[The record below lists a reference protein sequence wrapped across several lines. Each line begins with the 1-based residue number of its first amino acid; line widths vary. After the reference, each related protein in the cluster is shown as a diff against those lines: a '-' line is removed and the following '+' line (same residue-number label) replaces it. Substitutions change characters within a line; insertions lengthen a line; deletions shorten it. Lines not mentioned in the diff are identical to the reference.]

1 MSRSIFVAVLVAG
14 LLAAVPSAAQVGSGK
29 IAFTDEPGNLL
40 TITGDGRTPVVF
52 RSAHGYRLSF
62 PRWSPDGSRIAFT
75 QYSGTPGVFRLLV
88 ADQDGTDE
96 HVVATGNIFLGRQP
110 WSPDGDRIAWG
121 SSGAGD
127 LFTASADGGD
137 IRRLTTDGLQKQPPS
152 WSPAGQSLVYA
163 RTPADSSRWDLFV
176 VGDDGSGPRQ
186 ITSGG
191 EGDVRN
197 VHPSWSP
204 SGGSIAFLR
213 QINSTSAIYVV
224 RPDGTELHRVI
235 GLSSVYV
242 GWPYTSAPV
251 WSPDG
256 AKIAYANSVNSGYS
270 RYGRHGQEI
279 FVVNADGSGERR
291 LTELAPRLRVD
302 STPVWAPDGEQ
313 ILFTRGPS
321 SLMTM
326 NPDGTCEGALPA
338 TRAVDTPSW
347 QPLPGGPAIGS
358 KTCRAV
364 SVIAN
369 GTAFRDQS
377 SIAIVGSVR
386 NEGTEALT
394 DILVKFTAPR
404 HDLGV
409 TPYGHPGCST
419 IPAGILCRLDRLERG
434 RTRAVAA
441 LGTARRVGRD
451 QRSRDVALRA
461 RIEVI
466 ASGPLLTTERETD
479 EVRFL
484 PGRCTSRNKGRGR
497 IDGTRFPDRIC
508 GRKGTD
514 DIHPLAGKDFVDAGA
529 GPDRIFS
536 KDQNADVINCG
547 PGSDRVVADAKDKV
561 SRDCERV
568 RRR

>member
-1 MSRSIFVAVLVAG
+1 
-14 LLAAVPSAAQVGSGK
+14 
-29 IAFTDEPGNLL
+29 
-40 TITGDGRTPVVF
+40 
-52 RSAHGYRLSF
+52 
-62 PRWSPDGSRIAFT
+62 
-75 QYSGTPGVFRLLV
+75 
-88 ADQDGTDE
+88 
-96 HVVATGNIFLGRQP
+96 
-110 WSPDGDRIAWG
+110 
-121 SSGAGD
+121 
-127 LFTASADGGD
+127 
-137 IRRLTTDGLQKQPPS
+137 
-152 WSPAGQSLVYA
+152 
-163 RTPADSSRWDLFV
+163 
-176 VGDDGSGPRQ
+176 
-186 ITSGG
+186 
-191 EGDVRN
+191 
-197 VHPSWSP
+197 
-204 SGGSIAFLR
+204 
-213 QINSTSAIYVV
+213 
-224 RPDGTELHRVI
+224 
-235 GLSSVYV
+235 
-242 GWPYTSAPV
+242 
-251 WSPDG
+251 
-256 AKIAYANSVNSGYS
+256 
-270 RYGRHGQEI
+270 
-279 FVVNADGSGERR
+279 
-291 LTELAPRLRVD
+291 
-302 STPVWAPDGEQ
+302 
-313 ILFTRGPS
+313 
-321 SLMTM
+321 MTM

-479 EVRFL
+479 EVRFV